1 MKKKPAQTPT
11 QKQYNRRSLKRKICL
26 HALLVVA
33 FILVLIQ
40 SSLMFVR
47 SFADRLSPQ
56 VGRAVI
62 QVSRLLPQL
71 EQNETMLRDAYDKM
85 IQSWEQVFDKETA
98 EYKDYISQQDA
109 QYEDLVTDTLSW
121 MNRVT
126 KLKVG
131 RDGFMFVVSKETNRI
146 LAHPN
151 EDYVGRQ
158 FSSTQEIAEDDLISI
173 KSIYLLFQQIQLVKI
188 VQ

>member
-1 MKKKPAQTPT
+1 
-11 QKQYNRRSLKRKICL
+11 
-26 HALLVVA
+26 
-33 FILVLIQ
+33 
-40 SSLMFVR
+40 MFVR
-47 SFADRLSPQ
+47 NFADRLSPQ

-126 KLKVG
+126 KLRVG
-131 RDGFMFVVSKETNRI
+131 CDGFMFVVSKET
-146 LAHPN
+146 
-151 EDYVGRQ
+151 
-158 FSSTQEIAEDDLISI
+158 SSNTRPSR
-173 KSIYLLFQQIQLVKI
+173 
-188 VQ
+188 